1 MKMKRFFQYLLL
13 LLLSAFL
20 PEARALA
27 EIVPADKAKAKA
39 IRFLQQADPS
49 CRPNLSLAEFSR
61 PQGTKSAVEAPAFH
75 IFNDAKGGFVIAG
88 GDDTIPDVIG
98 YSTTECLDLTRMPE
112 NMRSWLDMWQQI
124 VTANRANSAPEYQA
138 PPRAT
143 AGTAKLLTTALWNQ
157 DDPFNL
163 LCPEFDGDR
172 CITGCTATATS
183 IVMRY
188 HQYPNAGSGRL
199 VGYSYIKDGVSRM
212 VNGLDLG
219 HTYAWD
225 KMPLDNPDSWTDEQ
239 KQQVATLLRD
249 VGIMLKSEYG
259 KNETGAHVSDVA
271 EGLSTYFGYD
281 KGARTD
287 YKKYY
292 SNAAA
297 WTARIVQEIDEVGPV
312 VYSGYTTQNAGHAFV
327 IDGYDGQ
334 GYLHINWGWGGSKN
348 NYFIVPEFQEYTKN
362 HSAVFGL
369 RPDAGGKAGYEL
381 AMLPSGGTG
390 LSLIEGS
397 LEQGSEFVVYCS
409 GIYNMSKTPFTG
421 DLAYAKF
428 NANDDMEELVSSS
441 REVTIG
447 APTETGYR
455 GISVD
460 DMRCKF
466 TSAVKKGDYITMVFA
481 PSGSSDWKQVHFD
494 HEDDSFVG
502 AFQLYDDVVL
512 EKIVSLK
519 YNVNTGVLT
528 ASFAK
533 SCTRE
538 LRNASGNVVTDGVQD
553 DGDKMTID
561 ANSLVKG
568 TYTLHLERDDQSK
581 DIQIV
586 FGLK

>member
-1 MKMKRFFQYLLL
+1 MKMKRYIQYLLP
-13 LLLSAFL
+13 LLLSVLL
-20 PEARALA
+20 PEAKALA

-49 CRPNLSLAEFSR
+49 RRPNLSLTEFPH
-61 PQGTKSAVEAPAFH
+61 PQGTKSAVEAPAFYV
-75 IFNDAKGGFVIAG
+75 FNDAKGGFVIAG

-98 YSTTECLDLTRMPE
+98 YSTTERLDLTQIPE
-112 NMRSWLDMWQQI
+112 NMLSWLDMWQQI
-124 VTANRANSAPEYQA
+124 VTANRASSVPEYQA
-138 PPRAT
+138 PPRT
-143 AGTAKLLTTALWNQ
+143 TGRPAKLLTTALWDQ

-172 CITGCTATATS
+172 CITGCTSTATS

-188 HQYPNAGSGRL
+188 HKYPNAGTGKL
-199 VGYSYIKDGVSRM
+199 MGYTYTKDGVTRM
-212 VNGLDLG
+212 VSGVDLG
-219 HTYAWD
+219 HTYVWD

-239 KQQVATLLRD
+239 KTQVATLLRD
-249 VGIMLKSEYG
+249 VGIMLKSQYG
-259 KNETGAHVSDVA
+259 KNETGAHVSDIA

-281 KGARTD
+281 KAARHD

-297 WTARIVQEIDEVGPV
+297 WTARIEQEIDEVGPV
-312 VYSGYTTQNAGHAFV
+312 VYSGYTTQNDGHAFV

-348 NYFIVPEFQEYTKN
+348 NYFIVPEFQEYTKD

-369 RPDAGGKAGYEL
+369 RPDAGGKTRYEL
-381 AMLPSGGTG
+381 AMLPAGGAG
-390 LSLIEGS
+390 LSLREGS
-397 LEQGSEFVVYCS
+397 LEQGSEFVVSCS
-409 GIYNMSKTPFTG
+409 GVYNMSKTPFTG
-421 DLAYAKF
+421 NLAYAKF
-428 NANDDMEELVSSS
+428 NGNDEIEEIVSASK
-441 REVTIG
+441 EVTIG

-455 GISVD
+455 GIAVD

-466 TSAVKKGDYITMVFA
+466 TTAVKKGDYISMAFTT
-481 PSGSSDWKQVHFD
+481 SGSSDWAPVHFD

-502 AFQLYDDVVL
+502 ALQLYDDVVL
-512 EKIVSLK
+512 ETIVSLR
-519 YNVNTGVLT
+519 YSVNTGVLT
-528 ASFAK
+528 ASFTD

-538 LRNASGNVVTDGVQD
+538 LRNAAGSVVTSGVQD

-568 TYTLHLERDDQSK
+568 TYTLHLERGDQSK

>member
-1 MKMKRFFQYLLL
+1 MKMKRYIQYLLP
-13 LLLSAFL
+13 LLLSVLL
-20 PEARALA
+20 PETKALA

-49 CRPNLSLAEFSR
+49 RRPNLSLTEFPH
-61 PQGTKSAVEAPAFH
+61 PQGTKSGVEAPAFYV
-75 IFNDAKGGFVIAG
+75 FNDAKGGFVIAG

-98 YSTTECLDLTRMPE
+98 YSTTDRLDLTRIPE
-112 NMRSWLDMWQQI
+112 NMLSWLDMWQQI
-124 VTANRANSAPEYQA
+124 VTANRASSVPEYQA
-138 PPRAT
+138 PPRTT
-143 AGTAKLLTTALWNQ
+143 ARPAKLLTTALWDQ

-188 HQYPNAGSGRL
+188 HKYPNAGTGKL
-199 VGYSYIKDGVSRM
+199 MGYTYTKDGVTRM
-212 VNGLDLG
+212 VSGVDLG
-219 HTYAWD
+219 HTYVWD

-239 KQQVATLLRD
+239 KTQVATLLRD
-249 VGIMLKSEYG
+249 VGIMLKSSYG
-259 KNETGAHVSDVA
+259 KNETGAHVSDIA
-271 EGLSTYFGYD
+271 EGLSTYFDYD
-281 KGARTD
+281 KAARLD

-297 WTARIVQEIDEVGPV
+297 WTARIEQEIDEVGPV
-312 VYSGYTTQNAGHAFV
+312 VYSGYTTRNDGHAFV

-348 NYFIVPEFQEYTKN
+348 NYFIVPEFQEYTKD

-369 RPDAGGKAGYEL
+369 RPDAGGKTSYEL
-381 AMLPSGGTG
+381 AMLPAGGAG
-390 LSLIEGS
+390 LSLRGGS
-397 LEQGSEFVVYCS
+397 LEQGSEFVVSCS
-409 GIYNMSKTPFTG
+409 GVYNMSKTPFTG
-421 DLAYAKF
+421 NLAYAKF
-428 NANDDMEELVSSS
+428 NGNDEIEEIVSSS
-441 REVTIG
+441 KEVTIG

-455 GISVD
+455 GIPVD

-466 TSAVKKGDYITMVFA
+466 TTAIKKGDYISMAFTT
-481 PSGSSDWKQVHFD
+481 SGSSDWAPVHFD

-502 AFQLYDDVVL
+502 ALQLYDDVVL
-512 EKIVSLK
+512 ETIVSLR
-519 YNVNTGVLT
+519 YSVSTGVLT
-528 ASFAK
+528 ASFTD

-538 LRNASGNVVTDGVQD
+538 LRNAAGSVVTSGVQD

-568 TYTLHLERDDQSK
+568 TYTLHLERGDQSK